1 VRQAFLRKRVAI
13 AVVVC
18 EEGTAMGTGQAVNPT
33 HVSAD
38 GTAIE
43 TQEMEEREQF
53 TVSAVGLE
61 TMRREGNEPG

>member
-1 VRQAFLRKRVAI
+1 M
-13 AVVVC
+13 VC
-18 EEGTAMGTGQAVNPT
+18 EEGAMGTGQAVNQT

-43 TQEMEEREQF
+43 TQEMEEREKF
-53 TVSAVGLE
+53 MVSAVGLE